1 MKYRNHLLIF
11 SILLMGFSIYYLY
24 TNQYS
29 SLTPE
34 GIKDNIQ
41 TGAKNSLGY
50 IHSVR
55 TYPFDDI
62 PKKGLSESFSELQI
76 RKNKRSKIFQW
87 ESIGPTN
94 IGGRTLA
101 LAIHPEN
108 PDILFVGSAS
118 GGLWKSTT
126 GGSGLN
132 AWEYVPTG
140 HQVLGVAAIEIDT
153 NDPNTMFIG
162 TGEAYGSSENYPGIG
177 PVRTTRGSYGIGI
190 LKSTDGGLSWTKSL
204 DWSLNQK
211 RAVQKIQINPLR
223 SESIWAATTD
233 GVYKSTD
240 GGD

>member
-211 RAVQKIQINPLR
+211 KAVQKIQINPLR